1 MGLLQIWALPSGN
14 NTTVQFLVT
23 DSVNRMQ
30 AKKGEKI
37 CDYCRQSFMLSL
49 LPAQWFFPPEPTY
62 HSLKIFWAY
71 LFCVFF
77 FFKSLFFSSDKEIT
91 ILSCGRA
98 KLCSG
103 NCSWEKKVKTVLE
116 NFSSLEHI
124 LRELCIDLKNTDM
137 ICIFLEWCY
146 FRSFSSFLFDLK
158 VIYIPVFSSSL

>member
-37 CDYCRQSFMLSL
+37 CDCCGQSFMLSP

-62 HSLKIFWAY
+62 HSLKNILSISF
-71 LFCVFF
+71 LCF

-124 LRELCIDLKNTDM
+124 LRGLCIDLKNTDM
-137 ICIFLEWCY
+137 ICIFLECCY
-146 FRSFSSFLFDLK
+146 FYSFSSFLFDLK